1 MIAEVLPRGNRKS
14 SMCSMHACHDQFHK
28 DEMSNHGFLRTSA
41 PTLRPFLCQCLA
53 FHRCPHKG
61 YSQSKWQRS
70 WCSKGF
76 DLIILIC
83 MHQKVFCLHYIR
95 PPNPQ
100 HPAPD
105 STLHWYLFKVARVV
119 TLEVKNITIYRSI
132 NSIFLRSVLFRGSK
146 VSRKG
151 NMGGRMPSPSRMV
164 WWETVFRTHLLIV
177 PRIFSAV
184 TTFEA
189 SSGGSSVCSDN
200 LKIAKLPPHPAS
212 HSTKGKVDLVESL
225 CHTSTWICR
234 RWFYIKQVQHVF
246 GLVWRKRW

>member
-1 MIAEVLPRGNRKS
+1 MIKHSMIAEVLPRGNRKS

-70 WCSKGF
+70 WCSKWF

-83 MHQKVFCLHYIR
+83 MHQKVFCLHYVR

-119 TLEVKNITIYRSI
+119 TLEIKNITIYRSI
-132 NSIFLRSVLFRGSK
+132 NSISLRSVLFRGIKSQQEGEHGWK
-146 VSRKG
+146 NAFTKPHGVMGNCVSNPSADSPAHLFSCHNIRGFLWRKFRLFRQPENSQAATASRK
-151 NMGGRMPSPSRMV
+151 
-164 WWETVFRTHLLIV
+164 
-177 PRIFSAV
+177 
-184 TTFEA
+184 
-189 SSGGSSVCSDN
+189 
-200 LKIAKLPPHPAS
+200 
-212 HSTKGKVDLVESL
+212 SL
-225 CHTSTWICR
+225 H
-234 RWFYIKQVQHVF
+234 
-246 GLVWRKRW
+246 KREG